1 MAILIASTLLETE
14 TEAWYSFY
22 VDTMEDVKGLPT
34 SKSTGSSYK
43 VKKFAKPASQ
53 AYCIE
58 MAAQYV
64 LDGADEWRLLYA
76 IRDDVADAILKNV
89 EEIKRLV
96 ANTSASEQAAAQ
108 SASAANASAIAASK
122 SERISTENA
131 SSAAASER
139 ASRDS
144 AADARTSEGNALNY
158 MNRTADIANQVAGS
172 AASINFAFGPDV
184 FAAQGRVGVGKV
196 PHGLTPSPCP
206 GWRPTAGP
214 ERRCGPWR
222 PFPGSATPL
231 RPGG

>member
-89 EEIKRLV
+89 VR
-96 ANTSASEQAAAQ
+96 NQAAGSQYQRFRAGC
-108 SASAANASAIAASK
+108 SAECICR
-122 SERISTENA
+122 ECQR
-131 SSAAASER
+131 
-139 ASRDS
+139 
-144 AADARTSEGNALNY
+144 
-158 MNRTADIANQVAGS
+158 NRGQ
-172 AASINFAFGPDV
+172 
-184 FAAQGRVGVGKV
+184 
-196 PHGLTPSPCP
+196 
-206 GWRPTAGP
+206 
-214 ERRCGPWR
+214 
-222 PFPGSATPL
+222 
-231 RPGG
+231 

>member
-1 MAILIASTLLETE
+1 
-14 TEAWYSFY
+14 
-22 VDTMEDVKGLPT
+22 
-34 SKSTGSSYK
+34 
-43 VKKFAKPASQ
+43 
-53 AYCIE
+53 

-144 AADARTSEGNALNY
+144 AADARTSEGNALTY

-184 FAAQGRVGVGKV
+184 DGRFSFFV
-196 PHGLTPSPCP
+196 
-206 GWRPTAGP
+206 
-214 ERRCGPWR
+214 RR
-222 PFPGSATPL
+222 SS
-231 RPGG
+231 

>member
-96 ANTSASEQAAAQ
+96 ANTSASEQAVAQ

-144 AADARTSEGNALNY
+144 AADARTSEGNALTY

-184 FAAQGRVGVGKV
+184 DGRFSFFV
-196 PHGLTPSPCP
+196 
-206 GWRPTAGP
+206 
-214 ERRCGPWR
+214 RR
-222 PFPGSATPL
+222 SS
-231 RPGG
+231 

>member
-1 MAILIASTLLETE
+1 
-14 TEAWYSFY
+14 
-22 VDTMEDVKGLPT
+22 
-34 SKSTGSSYK
+34 
-43 VKKFAKPASQ
+43 
-53 AYCIE
+53 

-144 AADARTSEGNALNY
+144 AAEGNALNY
-158 MNRTADIANQVAGS
+158 MNRPADIANQVAGS
-172 AASINFAFGPDV
+172 AASINFVFGPD
-184 FAAQGRVGVGKV
+184 ADGRFSFFV
-196 PHGLTPSPCP
+196 
-206 GWRPTAGP
+206 
-214 ERRCGPWR
+214 RR
-222 PFPGSATPL
+222 SS
-231 RPGG
+231 

>member
-96 ANTSASEQAAAQ
+96 ANTSASVHLPRMPAQ
-108 SASAANASAIAASK
+108 SRPVSPKESPRKMRLLRRQVSVHRGIARQTLEHPK
-122 SERISTENA
+122 E
-131 SSAAASER
+131 
-139 ASRDS
+139 
-144 AADARTSEGNALNY
+144 
-158 MNRTADIANQVAGS
+158 M
-172 AASINFAFGPDV
+172 
-184 FAAQGRVGVGKV
+184 
-196 PHGLTPSPCP
+196 H
-206 GWRPTAGP
+206 
-214 ERRCGPWR
+214 
-222 PFPGSATPL
+222 
-231 RPGG
+231 

>member
-64 LDGADEWRLLYA
+64 LDGNDEWRLLYA

-89 EEIKRLV
+89 EEIKQLV
-96 ANTSASEQAAAQ
+96 ANTSA
-108 SASAANASAIAASK
+108 
-122 SERISTENA
+122 
-131 SSAAASER
+131 
-139 ASRDS
+139 
-144 AADARTSEGNALNY
+144 
-158 MNRTADIANQVAGS
+158 
-172 AASINFAFGPDV
+172 
-184 FAAQGRVGVGKV
+184 
-196 PHGLTPSPCP
+196 
-206 GWRPTAGP
+206 
-214 ERRCGPWR
+214 
-222 PFPGSATPL
+222 
-231 RPGG
+231 

>member
-64 LDGADEWRLLYA
+64 LDGNDEWRLLYA

-89 EEIKRLV
+89 EKIKQLV

-108 SASAANASAIAASK
+108 SASAANASAIAAGK

-144 AADARTSEGNALNY
+144 AEDARVSEGMDQDMA
-158 MNRTADIANQVAGS
+158 V
-172 AASINFAFGPDV
+172 
-184 FAAQGRVGVGKV
+184 
-196 PHGLTPSPCP
+196 
-206 GWRPTAGP
+206 
-214 ERRCGPWR
+214 
-222 PFPGSATPL
+222 
-231 RPGG
+231 

>member
-96 ANTSASEQAAAQ
+96 ANTSASEQAAAR
-108 SASAANASAIAASK
+108 SASAANAIAASK

-172 AASINFAFGPDV
+172 AASINFAFGPD
-184 FAAQGRVGVGKV
+184 ADGRFSFFV
-196 PHGLTPSPCP
+196 
-206 GWRPTAGP
+206 
-214 ERRCGPWR
+214 RR
-222 PFPGSATPL
+222 SS
-231 RPGG
+231 

>member
-96 ANTSASEQAAAQ
+96 ANTSA
-108 SASAANASAIAASK
+108 
-122 SERISTENA
+122 
-131 SSAAASER
+131 
-139 ASRDS
+139 
-144 AADARTSEGNALNY
+144 
-158 MNRTADIANQVAGS
+158 
-172 AASINFAFGPDV
+172 
-184 FAAQGRVGVGKV
+184 
-196 PHGLTPSPCP
+196 
-206 GWRPTAGP
+206 
-214 ERRCGPWR
+214 
-222 PFPGSATPL
+222 
-231 RPGG
+231 

>member
-96 ANTSASEQAAAQ
+96 ANTSEVWAQRRVHLPRMPAQ
-108 SASAANASAIAASK
+108 SRPVSPKESPRKMRLLRRQASVHRGIARQTLEHPK
-122 SERISTENA
+122 EMR
-131 SSAAASER
+131 
-139 ASRDS
+139 
-144 AADARTSEGNALNY
+144 
-158 MNRTADIANQVAGS
+158 
-172 AASINFAFGPDV
+172 
-184 FAAQGRVGVGKV
+184 
-196 PHGLTPSPCP
+196 
-206 GWRPTAGP
+206 
-214 ERRCGPWR
+214 
-222 PFPGSATPL
+222 
-231 RPGG
+231 

>member
-96 ANTSASEQAAAQ
+96 PALQSRPQRRVHLPRMPAQ
-108 SASAANASAIAASK
+108 SRPVSPKESPRKMRLLRRQASVHRGIARQTL
-122 SERISTENA
+122 ERPKEM
-131 SSAAASER
+131 R
-139 ASRDS
+139 
-144 AADARTSEGNALNY
+144 
-158 MNRTADIANQVAGS
+158 
-172 AASINFAFGPDV
+172 
-184 FAAQGRVGVGKV
+184 
-196 PHGLTPSPCP
+196 
-206 GWRPTAGP
+206 
-214 ERRCGPWR
+214 
-222 PFPGSATPL
+222 
-231 RPGG
+231 